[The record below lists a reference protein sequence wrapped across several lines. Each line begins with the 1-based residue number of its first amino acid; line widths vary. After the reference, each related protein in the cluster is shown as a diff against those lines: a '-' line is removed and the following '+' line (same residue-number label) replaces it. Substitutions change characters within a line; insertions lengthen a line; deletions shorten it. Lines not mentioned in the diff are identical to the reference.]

1 MRISRDE
8 EFNGELVQRG
18 MALKRTTP
26 GMRCTRARLQSGAS
40 MSTLHPGCR
49 ACSIWTRLWAMTMS
63 PTQDGADDKDVC
75 GVGHGRLEK

>member
-1 MRISRDE
+1 VRISRDD
-8 EFNGELVQRG
+8 EFNGELVQWG
-18 MALKRTTP
+18 I
-26 GMRCTRARLQSGAS
+26 RARLQSGAS

-63 PTQDGADDKDVC
+63 ATQDGANDEDVC

>member
-1 MRISRDE
+1 MLHTHTSCAL
-8 EFNGELVQRG
+8 FNGYQQFGLFSG
-18 MALKRTTP
+18 HH
-26 GMRCTRARLQSGAS
+26 GNRARLQSGAS

-63 PTQDGADDKDVC
+63 ATQDGANDEDVC